1 MLAKIKDTTKASDD
15 EIGRNLM
22 GLARA
27 RPDVFGERPSSVHP
41 WSGSVHPQSAR
52 KATLHASLPQRNMY
66 SISSRTWTWCQLQSM
81 WSLLFAKRQGVVL
94 AGSTQDELSS
104 IVEASIKESKI
115 SGNDRDVAWD
125 GATMGGQDLQNQV
138 RPGSLLPVLRL
149 LPSCLS

>member
-52 KATLHASLPQRNMY
+52 KATLHASLPAAEHVQH
-66 SISSRTWTWCQLQSM
+66 
-81 WSLLFAKRQGVVL
+81 
-94 AGSTQDELSS
+94 
-104 IVEASIKESKI
+104 IVPHLDSVSAPVHVESAI
-115 SGNDRDVAWD
+115 
-125 GATMGGQDLQNQV
+125 
-138 RPGSLLPVLRL
+138 
-149 LPSCLS
+149 C